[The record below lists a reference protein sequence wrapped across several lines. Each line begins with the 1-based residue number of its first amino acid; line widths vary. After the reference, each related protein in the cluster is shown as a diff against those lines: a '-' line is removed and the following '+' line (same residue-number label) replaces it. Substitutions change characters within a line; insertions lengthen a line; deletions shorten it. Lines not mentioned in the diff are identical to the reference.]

1 MKLVTYQRDSHVRA
15 GVLDREAVFDL
26 ERLLA
31 AWDGAVRG
39 PIATVREFLELY
51 GDRIHE
57 LSLALPELV
66 ASHVETRVGA
76 RADVRLV
83 APVPDP
89 PKVLC
94 VGLNYKDHV
103 AETGRALPEHP
114 DVFAKFASTM
124 VGPEDM
130 IGGADVSDNLDFE
143 GEVAVVIGRT
153 ARAVNAYEALDYVA
167 GLAVL
172 NDVTARDLQYRGT
185 QWLAGK
191 AVDGST
197 PWGPALVTLDEA
209 GDPQTLELVTRV
221 DGVEMQ
227 RSNTRHQIFT
237 IADIVSYLS
246 GFLTLSPGDVIA
258 TGTPQG
264 IGAKRTPPVWLAP
277 GAEVEIEV
285 ERVGVLR
292 NQVAG
297 RTEMAG
303 REAVTETRR

>member
-1 MKLVTYQRDSHVRA
+1 MKLVSYEHGSSVRA
-15 GVLDREAVFDL
+15 GVLEQDAVYDL

-31 AWDGAVRG
+31 TWAGAVHG
-39 PIATVREFLELY
+39 PTASVREFLNLY
-51 GDRIHE
+51 GDRLAALSNDVGE
-57 LSLALPELV
+57 LAAATDV
-66 ASHVETRVGA
+66 ARVGD
-76 RADVRLV
+76 RDRVRLV

-89 PKVLC
+89 SKVLC

-114 DVFAKFASTM
+114 DIFAKFDSTM
-124 VGPEDM
+124 IGPDDS
-130 IGGADVSDNLDFE
+130 IGGADITDNLDFE
-143 GEVAVVIGRT
+143 GEVAAVIGRS
-153 ARAVNAYEALDYVA
+153 ARGVSIETALDHVA
-167 GLAVL
+167 GLSVL

-197 PWGPALVTLDEA
+197 PWGPAIVSMDEI
-209 GDPQTLELVTRV
+209 GDPQSLELVTRV

-227 RSNTRHQIFT
+227 RSSTMHQIFT
-237 IADIVSYLS
+237 IAHVVSYLS

-292 NQVAG
+292 NRVAG
-297 RTEMAG
+297 HA
-303 REAVTETRR
+303 

>member
-1 MKLVTYQRDSHVRA
+1 VKLVSYEHEASVRA
-15 GVLDREAVFDL
+15 GVLEQDAVFDL

-31 AWDGAVRG
+31 RWTGAVHG
-39 PIATVREFLELY
+39 PTASIREFLELY
-51 GDRIHE
+51 GDKLTGLSNDVAE
-57 LSLALPELV
+57 L
-66 ASHVETRVGA
+66 ASATDDARVGD
-76 RADVRLV
+76 RDQVRLV

-89 PKVLC
+89 SKVLC

-114 DVFAKFASTM
+114 DIFAKFASTM
-124 VGPEDM
+124 IGPDDS
-130 IGGADVSDNLDFE
+130 IGGADISDNLDFE
-143 GEVAVVIGRT
+143 GEVAAVIGRSARGVSVET
-153 ARAVNAYEALDYVA
+153 ALEHVA
-167 GLAVL
+167 GLSVL

-191 AVDGST
+191 AVDEST
-197 PWGPALVTLDEA
+197 PWGPAVVTLDEI
-209 GDPQTLELVTRV
+209 GDPQSLELVTRV

-227 RSNTRHQIFT
+227 RSSTMHQIFT
-237 IADIVSYLS
+237 IAHVVSYLS

-277 GAEVEIEV
+277 GAEVEVEV

-292 NQVAG
+292 NRVAG
-297 RTEMAG
+297 RA
-303 REAVTETRR
+303 